1 MKRSFLGS
9 RGQVLIGLIVIV
21 FGFIGGAGLT
31 FVTIFHTAA
40 NSNHVLTA
48 SPGITPSPTPP
59 QDNTI
64 GLSASSGSP
73 GTHLFLAATGFTPG
87 EYVQPVWNYQGP
99 GTGTLEKSYY
109 YFAPVRAADTTGS
122 TVESL
127 FVPTGVAGNY
137 TIAMV
142 GQKSGVVKTAPFQVV
157 PGLDPGVY
165 IGPPGTVLRIIG
177 WGFAKYDKVNLY
189 WNWTSTNNGQQIGTV
204 AANQKGQLGQS
215 TFVVPAGTAT
225 GTYTVAAIGS
235 ISGILT
241 PVQFTVGVPSLR
253 GPPGPSDWSNFGFD
267 LQSNR
272 VNTTETTISPA
283 NVSSL
288 AVKWKSP
295 APFPFKTVGTPI
307 VANGIVYTGDVQ
319 GILTARD
326 EATGK
331 VLWTF
336 YARAPIYGSPTVQ
349 NGIAYFGSVS
359 YPFGGV
365 VGNYVYALNATD
377 GTLIWD
383 NWLSYGAE
391 WATPLVV
398 NGRVFVPSALK
409 EGVSGGFSAFDAN
422 TGATLWGFSTP
433 YGIFAPDT
441 MDPTGTNLYVG
452 TANPC
457 FTSPSPTVCAGYLLD
472 LNPATGSIIW
482 QIHFPDVSGDDDV
495 PTAALYSN
503 GRLYLGLKSGYFYCV
518 DATNG
523 NIIWQ
528 YKTGASGDFG
538 VWSSATL
545 YNNMVFFGG
554 GDHVIY
560 ALNISDGSVAWSFT
574 TGSVI
579 YSSPSVANG
588 VLYIGGV
595 NKYIYALDPTKG
607 TVLWSFKTGASVWS
621 SPTISNGVLYL
632 SGGDGYDYA
641 FSPGGV

>member
-1 MKRSFLGS
+1 
-9 RGQVLIGLIVIV
+9 
-21 FGFIGGAGLT
+21 
-31 FVTIFHTAA
+31 
-40 NSNHVLTA
+40 
-48 SPGITPSPTPP
+48 
-59 QDNTI
+59 
-64 GLSASSGSP
+64 
-73 GTHLFLAATGFTPG
+73 
-87 EYVQPVWNYQGP
+87 
-99 GTGTLEKSYY
+99 
-109 YFAPVRAADTTGS
+109 
-122 TVESL
+122 
-127 FVPTGVAGNY
+127 
-137 TIAMV
+137 
-142 GQKSGVVKTAPFQVV
+142 
-157 PGLDPGVY
+157 
-165 IGPPGTVLRIIG
+165 
-177 WGFAKYDKVNLY
+177 
-189 WNWTSTNNGQQIGTV
+189 
-204 AANQKGQLGQS
+204 
-215 TFVVPAGTAT
+215 
-225 GTYTVAAIGS
+225 
-235 ISGILT
+235 
-241 PVQFTVGVPSLR
+241 
-253 GPPGPSDWSNFGFD
+253 
-267 LQSNR
+267 
-272 VNTTETTISPA
+272 
-283 NVSSL
+283 
-288 AVKWKSP
+288 
-295 APFPFKTVGTPI
+295 
-307 VANGIVYTGDVQ
+307 
-319 GILTARD
+319 
-326 EATGK
+326 

-545 YNNMVFFGG
+545 YNNMVFFVG
-554 GDHVIY
+554 
-560 ALNISDGSVAWSFT
+560 T
-574 TGSVI
+574 THFQ
-579 YSSPSVANG
+579 
-588 VLYIGGV
+588 VLILEDV
-595 NKYIYALDPTKG
+595 QATLT
-607 TVLWSFKTGASVWS
+607 
-621 SPTISNGVLYL
+621 
-632 SGGDGYDYA
+632 
-641 FSPGGV
+641 